1 MKTTTLI
8 AFALLAGCAG
18 RAALPLPSAQGSLA
32 QTPPLAAPAQHAHG
46 SCKVLDDGAQYT
58 WFAKHK
64 FLYIHG
70 LTDYRF
76 AQSAD
81 VYNDLSNGARIRDG
95 EHKPTYV
102 PGNGYGGWHELTFVG
117 RAHSVVVEPVVRHP
131 ASGWVKLNIT
141 WCQLP

>member
-1 MKTTTLI
+1 MKPSILI
-8 AFALLAGCAG
+8 ALVLAGCTSQSLPI
-18 RAALPLPSAQGSLA
+18 AANVSQPMTAPI
-32 QTPPLAAPAQHAHG
+32 TPAQHAHG
-46 SCKVLDDGAQYT
+46 RCRVLDDGVQYT

>member
-1 MKTTTLI
+1 MQRAIII
-8 AFALLAGCAG
+8 AFLA
-18 RAALPLPSAQGSLA
+18 
-32 QTPPLAAPAQHAHG
+32 LAACSAHNNLAPMPNITQQPIPQIVPAQHAHG

-81 VYNDLSNGARIRDG
+81 VYNNLSNGARIRDG

-131 ASGWVKLNIT
+131 VSGWVKLNIT